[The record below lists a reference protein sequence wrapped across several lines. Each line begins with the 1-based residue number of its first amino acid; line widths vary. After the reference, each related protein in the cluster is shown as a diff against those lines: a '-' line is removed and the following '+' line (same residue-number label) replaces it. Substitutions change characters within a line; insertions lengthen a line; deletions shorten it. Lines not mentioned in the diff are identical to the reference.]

1 MFKMIAELSQQLG
14 TEKFS
19 LLMNMIDDDMNFYK
33 SIGTEYNEEKIINL
47 INNSMYSM
55 YSGLKSIFMK
65 LNVYKAII
73 TSKISWS

>member
-47 INNSMYSM
+47 INNTAMVV
-55 YSGLKSIFMK
+55 KRI
-65 LNVYKAII
+65 
-73 TSKISWS
+73 